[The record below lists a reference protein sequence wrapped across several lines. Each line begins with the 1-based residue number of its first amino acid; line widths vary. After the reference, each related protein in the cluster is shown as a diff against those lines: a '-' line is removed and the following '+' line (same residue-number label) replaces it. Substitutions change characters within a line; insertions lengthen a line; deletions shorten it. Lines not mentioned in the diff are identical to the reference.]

1 MLTPALVAEP
11 SKTFPVGVISPVISK
26 EGHKS

>member
-1 MLTPALVAEP
+1 MLIPALVAEP

-26 EGHKS
+26 EGHRP